1 MGTPSNYYVDPTN
14 GDDTTGDGTSGNPW
28 QTTDHALTSGITRDV
43 TNGDQVNIRDTSIDS
58 SLSSMDIASTYGN
71 PTTGAPLIL
80 RGYATSANDGGTGT
94 LSGNGGR
101 IFNTSA
107 DFVSLIDL
115 RCTDGGSGEII
126 KVDNSWSLM
135 RCQFDNTTGNA
146 VDIDDDARIVNCYFK
161 DIGGDAIYPAQR
173 TFIRACTFENDGGGK
188 EFVNAVSA
196 ASTLGWVVI
205 EECIFKLSGA
215 SVGVTHSAGAGSLE
229 VRNCSF
235 YSSAGTGS
243 GITGG
248 SSQRVVVCVNNLVE
262 GFSGPGGYGIRLRS
276 WDAVTYGHNACYD
289 NTTDYDISADQIFDL
304 GDNETLTVTPYTNAS
319 GNDFSPV
326 DTGNVLA
333 GSYPEIFKGF
343 AQIQSRDKGA
353 IQKAAGGGGGGSRRS
368 RIRRH
373 N

>member
-14 GDDTTGDGTSGNPW
+14 GDDATGDGTSGNPW
-28 QTTDHALTSGITRDV
+28 QTTDHALTAGITRDV

-58 SLSSMDIASTYGN
+58 SLLSVDIAAVYGN
-71 PTTGAPLIL
+71 PTAAAPLIL
-80 RGYATSANDGGTGT
+80 RGYASSADDGGTGT
-94 LSGNGGR
+94 LSGSGGR

-107 DFVSLIDL
+107 DFVSMIDL

-126 KVDNSWSLM
+126 KGDNSWSLM

-146 VDIDDDARIVNCYFK
+146 VDLDDDLRVVNCYFK
-161 DIGGDAIYPAQR
+161 DIGGYGVYPGQR

-188 EFVNAVSA
+188 EFAAAVTTA
-196 ASTLGWVVI
+196 TTLGWVII

-215 SVGVTHSAGAGSLE
+215 SIGITHSAHTLE
-229 VRNCSF
+229 VRNCSI
-235 YSSAGTGS
+235 YSNGGTGS

-248 SSQRVVVCVNNLVE
+248 SSQRLIVCVNNLVE
-262 GFSGPGGYGIRLRS
+262 GFSGSGGYGIRLRS

-304 GDNETLTVTPYTNAS
+304 GDNETLSATPFTDAS
-319 GNDFSPV
+319 GKDFSPA

-333 GSYPEIFKGF
+333 GSYPKTFKGF
-343 AQIQSRDKGA
+343 AQTQSRDKGA
-353 IQKAAGGGGGGSRRS
+353 IQHAPAGGGGSRRS